1 MATRRSKLEIIHD
14 MLQAI
19 QDKNGKIKPTHLLY
33 KSNLSHQKMKQSL
46 EELVT
51 KQMVREE
58 KSKMGVYIVITDQ
71 GLKFLQEFRRM
82 KEFTESFGLT

>member
-1 MATRRSKLEIIHD
+1 MSVRRSKLEIIHD

-19 QDKNGKIKPTHLLY
+19 QDRNGKIKPTHLLY
-33 KSNLSHQKMKQSL
+33 KSNLSHQKMKESL
-46 EELVT
+46 EELVD

-58 KSKMGVYIVITDQ
+58 KGKHGAYIIITDA
-71 GLKFLQEFRRM
+71 GLKFLQEFKRM

>member
-1 MATRRSKLEIIHD
+1 MNVRRSKLEIIHD

-33 KSNLSHQKMKQSL
+33 KSNLSHQKMRQSL
-46 EELVT
+46 EELVE

-58 KSKMGVYIVITDQ
+58 KSKYGAYILITEQ
-71 GLKFLQEFRRM
+71 GLKFLQEYRRM